1 MHNKP
6 IKRHLIS
13 YGTSFLVLLSWAL
26 ISLFTYYL
34 PLGVKIFPK
43 EGVIAVILGFFI
55 PAFIK
60 KACLFWVSGVLV
72 SLLFFYGLY
81 WPKAIYKNKVKK
93 AEKLVVFILSFLP
106 ELGRWGV
113 LTAAS
118 LLAIMSLPSS
128 FFIGILPVSLFWQIV
143 ALLTIVMATISALTY
158 KE

>member
-6 IKRHLIS
+6 KRHLVS
-13 YGTSFLVLLSWAL
+13 YGASFLVLLSWAL

-34 PLGVKIFPK
+34 PLGQKVFPK
-43 EGVIAVILGFFI
+43 EGVVEVIMGLFI
-55 PAFIK
+55 PNLVKEGLFI
-60 KACLFWVSGVLV
+60 WVSGVLV
-72 SLLFFYGLY
+72 SLLVFYGLY
-81 WPKAIYKNKVKK
+81 WPKVIYKNKVKK

-118 LLAIMSLPSS
+118 LLAILSLPSS
-128 FFIGILPVSLFWQIV
+128 FFIGVLPVSLFWQIV
-143 ALLTIVMATISALTY
+143 ASLTIVLASISALTY